1 MVKQV
6 TIGDQ
11 QLRLA
16 DDYDTAL
23 KILADRSAN
32 NIGNAMARA
41 MVDLLKDLRRFYRD
55 FLDEQ
60 QPSTR
65 SGDGEMRR
73 PASYSIA
80 SKAAR
85 LQELIKLAQG
95 YLPAQYLKAIDEQI
109 KSDLGEAYAMGGNLS
124 QELAQLISPD
134 QVARSP
140 FVGATKTQIEA
151 AAKTAGAYIRREVET
166 FRDDLAR
173 IITDGIAQGTSTRQL
188 ETRVRQAL
196 AGARDPDGLTQRMGL
211 RQRAELI
218 ARAEIGN
225 AYLNAQ
231 KTTAG
236 RNGYEYARWIATK
249 DERTCRVCASRHGLI
264 YKLSEMVGT
273 QHPRCRCVLSPISTE
288 AIEESNPELRATL
301 LREEFWMKSRD
312 DMIKAFARTLKADP
326 KDAFGKASKILEDA
340 VLKPSP
346 SEKRLFPGIKEA
358 PRPVGWRKS

>member
-1 MVKQV
+1 MAKEV

-11 QLRLA
+11 QLKLA
-16 DDYDTAL
+16 DDYDSAL
-23 KILADRSAN
+23 RSLADRSAN

-41 MVDLLKDLRRFYRD
+41 MVGLLKDLRRFYRD

-60 QPSTR
+60 QPSTI

-80 SKAAR
+80 AKAAR

-95 YLPAQYLKAIDEQI
+95 YLPDQYLKAIDEQI
-109 KSDLGEAYAMGGNLS
+109 KSDLTEAYAMGGNLS
-124 QELAQLISPD
+124 QELAQLVSPD

-140 FVGATKTQIEA
+140 FVGATRAQIEA
-151 AAKTAGAYIRREVET
+151 AGKTAGTYIRREVET

-173 IITDGIAQGTSTRQL
+173 IITDGIAQGTSTRKL

-196 AGARDPDGLTQRMGL
+196 AGARDPDGLTQRRGL

-231 KTTAG
+231 KMVAG

-249 DERTCRVCASRHGLI
+249 DERTCKVCASRHGLI

-273 QHPRCRCVLSPISTE
+273 QHPRCRCVLSPVSTE
-288 AIEESNPELRATL
+288 AVEETDPELRATL
-301 LREEFWMKSRD
+301 LREDYWMKSRD
-312 DMIKAFARTLKADP
+312 DITKAFAKTLSGDP
-326 KDAFGKASKILEDA
+326 KDVFGKASKILEDA
-340 VLKPSP
+340 VMKPSP

-358 PRPVGWRKS
+358 PKPVGWRKK